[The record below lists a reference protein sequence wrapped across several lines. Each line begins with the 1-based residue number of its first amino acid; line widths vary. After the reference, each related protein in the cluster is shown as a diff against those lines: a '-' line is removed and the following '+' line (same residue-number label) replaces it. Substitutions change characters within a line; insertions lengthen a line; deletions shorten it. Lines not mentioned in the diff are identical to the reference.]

1 MWSQVLLFST
11 THSVSDSFGFAVETP
26 YGNIVYTGDFISDFG
41 SMEKFTFDLPKAAK
55 LAETKDTLL
64 LLSESSGAD
73 KPGIASPN
81 HKITPLIHQYIE
93 DPRRKN
99 IYRFIHSKLLQ

>member
-1 MWSQVLLFST
+1 
-11 THSVSDSFGFAVETP
+11 
-26 YGNIVYTGDFISDFG
+26 
-41 SMEKFTFDLPKAAK
+41 MEKFTFDLPKAAK

-93 DPRRKN
+93 DPEGRT
-99 IYRFIHSKLLQ
+99 FIALYTQNFYNNFEVIDLAVKMVKKYA